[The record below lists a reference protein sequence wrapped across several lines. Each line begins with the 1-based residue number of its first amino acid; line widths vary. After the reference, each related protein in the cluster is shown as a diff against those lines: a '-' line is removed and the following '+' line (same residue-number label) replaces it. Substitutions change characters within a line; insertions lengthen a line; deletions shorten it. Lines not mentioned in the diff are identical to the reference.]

1 MSQTPTQT
9 ASQQAGEAKLD
20 YSDPRVIDCIN
31 RYWRK
36 NLMLMVA
43 LLAVWAAAG
52 LGCGILWADWLN
64 ANYSLGGFPLGFWF
78 AQQGAIIVFILT
90 ILTYCVIMN
99 RLDKQHHDEL
109 QRLRREQNGAPAG
122 TQSNG

>member
-1 MSQTPTQT
+1 MSQAGSGSQA
-9 ASQQAGEAKLD
+9 ASSDAWKLD

-36 NLMLMVA
+36 NLTLMGA
-43 LLAVWAAAG
+43 LLVVWACAG

-64 ANYSLGGFPLGFWF
+64 QFALGGFPLGFWF

-90 ILTYCVIMN
+90 ILTYCLLMN
-99 RLDKQHHDEL
+99 RLDRQHHGEL
-109 QRLRREQNGAPAG
+109 ERLRREQNGVH
-122 TQSNG
+122 TE